1 MKVIN
6 YSLIRILFAL
16 IVGLILIIWPG
27 AAVNYLVITVGILF
41 LIPGLIGLIG
51 YIASKPRENSS
62 VSFPLEGIGSI
73 LLGLLLIIMP
83 DFFANVLMYVL
94 GFILILAGI
103 WQLAS
108 LNLARKQMKVPGG
121 FFIVPFLI
129 LLMGV
134 IVIFFPADVRNTT
147 FIIIGVTCLVYAVN
161 ELVNYMKF
169 SRTLPKNSVK
179 DIENIEVENE

>member
-1 MKVIN
+1 MKAIN
-6 YSLIRILFAL
+6 YSLVRILFAL

-27 AAVNYLVITVGILF
+27 VAVNYLVITVGILF
-41 LIPGLIGLIG
+41 LIPGIIAMIS
-51 YIASKPRENSS
+51 YIASKPRENKISR
-62 VSFPLEGIGSI
+62 FPIEGIGSI
-73 LLGLLLIIMP
+73 LFGLWLIVMP

-108 LNLARKQMKVPGG
+108 LNIARKQMAVPGG
-121 FFIVPFLI
+121 FFVMPFLI

-147 FIIIGVTCLVYAVN
+147 FILIGITCLVYALT
-161 ELVNYMKF
+161 ELVNYIKF
-169 SRTLPKNSVK
+169 SRMLPAGQDK
-179 DIENIEVENE
+179 DIENIES

>member
-1 MKVIN
+1 MKAIN
-6 YSLIRILFAL
+6 YSLVRILFAL

-41 LIPGLIGLIG
+41 LIPGIIALIG
-51 YIASKPRENSS
+51 YLSSKPKQSGAR
-62 VSFPLEGIGSI
+62 FPIEGIGSI
-73 LLGLLLIIMP
+73 LFGLWLIVMP
-83 DFFANVLMYVL
+83 DFFANILMYVL

-108 LNLARKQMKVPGG
+108 LNIARKQMKVPGG

-147 FIIIGVTCLVYAVN
+147 FIIIGITCLVYSIN
-161 ELVNYMKF
+161 ELVNYFKF
-169 SRTLPKNSVK
+169 SRMLPKGTDK
-179 DIENIEVENE
+179 DIENIESN